1 MKRTIA
7 IRTAL
12 GLSMALGGGLLS
24 GCGGRENHAAMPP
37 PPGPSTQAL
46 DTAQALTLAQQSS
59 ETSSPFKVADGAL
72 TLTDTSETS
81 EPIAIAVM

>member
-12 GLSMALGGGLLS
+12 GLSLALAGGLLS
-24 GCGGRENHAAMPP
+24 GCGGDDTHAAMPP
-37 PPGPSTQAL
+37 GPSTLAL

-59 ETSSPFKVADGAL
+59 ETSSPFMVAAGAL

-81 EPIAIAVM
+81 EPIAIVVM